1 MITKIHTI
9 FNMSL
14 IKTSEEI
21 ELIRESAQ
29 LVSKTLGMLASEIKP
44 GINTLYLDNLAE
56 SFIRDHKGVPGFLG
70 LYDFPNTLCI
80 SPNSQV
86 VHGIPNKE
94 IIKEGEILSID
105 CGVLK
110 NGYYGDHAFTF
121 TVGEV
126 DKEILQLLETTKQ
139 SLYVGI
145 EQFKIGNRVGD
156 VGYAIQNYNESKGYG
171 VVRELVGHG
180 LGKEMHEKPE
190 MPNYGKR
197 GSGKKFKEGMVVAI
211 EPMIN
216 MGTPNINQLNDG
228 WTILTRDNKPSAH
241 FEHNI
246 AIVNGKPKLLSTFDY
261 IYDSLGIKSDEEIP
275 FK

>member
-56 SFIRDHKGVPGFLG
+56 SFIRDHKGIPGFLG

-126 DKEILQLLETTKQ
+126 DKEILHLLETTKQ

-145 EQFKIGNRVGD
+145 EQFKVGNRVGD

-228 WTILTRDNKPSAH
+228 WTILTRDKKPSAH